1 MVHGAQEVVS
11 QRALAGAAVSTLG
24 RSCALWRRQ
33 ALDEQARDKLSHVE
47 QKRSELAELEQHL
60 GRG

>member
-1 MVHGAQEVVS
+1 
-11 QRALAGAAVSTLG
+11 
-24 RSCALWRRQ
+24 LWRRQ